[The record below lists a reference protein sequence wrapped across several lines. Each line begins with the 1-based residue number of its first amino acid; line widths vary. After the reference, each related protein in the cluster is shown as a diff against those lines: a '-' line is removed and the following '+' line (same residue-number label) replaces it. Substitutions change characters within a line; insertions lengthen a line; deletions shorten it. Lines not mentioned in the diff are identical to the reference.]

1 MQTLH
6 FAILPYR
13 SSNNEINSDYVN
25 LALVDEQGKQVESE
39 CISKDAWR
47 ERGSDFR
54 DYWKHS
60 LLTSIYRKLKNY
72 SNWRAEYSIDEA
84 IYDEWYRWYFF
95 INGEDAREF
104 IVNCQHSQHSS
115 NFQSMIGV
123 TEGWKYFKV
132 LKKAGFN
139 TSTAAMLAY
148 ARGYIDG
155 MNLNAPWDAE
165 GDEALGC
172 LGLTKVE

>member
-13 SSNNEINSDYVN
+13 NSNGEINSDYVY
-25 LALVDEQGKQVESE
+25 LSLVDEQGNRVESE
-39 CISKDAWR
+39 SISKDAWR

-54 DYWKHS
+54 DYWKHT
-60 LLTSIYRKLKNY
+60 LLTCIYRKLSNY
-72 SNWRAEYSIDEA
+72 SKFYGRYSIADT

-95 INGEDAREF
+95 INGKDAREF
-104 IVNCQHSQHSS
+104 IVACQHSQHSS

-132 LKKAGFN
+132 LKGAGFN

-148 ARGYIDG
+148 SRGYIDG
-155 MNLNAPWDAE
+155 MNLNAPWDRE
-165 GDEALGC
+165 GDEALAC
-172 LGLTKVE
+172 LGLRKA

>member
-13 SSNNEINSDYVN
+13 NSLGVINPDYVY
-25 LALVDEQGKQVESE
+25 LALIDEQGKRVESE
-39 CISKDAWR
+39 IISTDAWR
-47 ERGSDFR
+47 ESDFQ

-60 LLTSIYRKLKNY
+60 LITRIYRKLKNY
-72 SNWRAEYSIDEA
+72 SNWHAEYSISDA
-84 IYDEWYRWYFF
+84 IYNEWYRWYFF
-95 INGEDAREF
+95 INGEDARDF
-104 IVNCQHSQHSS
+104 IVACGHSQHSN

-123 TEGWKYFKV
+123 TEGWEYFKS
-132 LKKAGFN
+132 LKEAGFN

-148 ARGYIDG
+148 SRGYIDG

-165 GDEALGC
+165 GDEALVY
-172 LGLTKVE
+172 LGLRKA

>member
-13 SSNNEINSDYVN
+13 NSNNEINSDYVC
-25 LALVDEQGKQVESE
+25 LALVDEQGNRVESGS
-39 CISKDAWR
+39 ISADAWR

-54 DYWKHS
+54 DYWKHN
-60 LLTSIYRKLKNY
+60 LLTRIYRKLKNY
-72 SNWRAEYSIDEA
+72 SSWYAEYSIDEA
-84 IYDEWYRWYFF
+84 IYDEWYHWYFF

-104 IVNCQHSQHSS
+104 IMACQHSQHSS

-123 TEGWKYFKV
+123 TEGWKYFKE
-132 LKKAGFN
+132 LKKHDFN
-139 TSTAAMLAY
+139 TLTAAMLAY

-155 MNLNAPWDAE
+155 MNMNAPWDAE
-165 GDEALGC
+165 GDEALAC
-172 LGLTKVE
+172 LGLRKA